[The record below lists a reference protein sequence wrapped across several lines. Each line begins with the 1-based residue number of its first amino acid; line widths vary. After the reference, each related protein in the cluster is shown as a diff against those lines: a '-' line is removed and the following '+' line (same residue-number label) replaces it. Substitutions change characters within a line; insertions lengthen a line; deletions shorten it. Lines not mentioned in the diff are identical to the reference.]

1 VSLEL
6 DGRASEFSKYVKGKF
21 QKMRRTLNNRFIVGS
36 LLLLLAVGG
45 LSFSGEEV
53 FSSGAATADDEVQI
67 IITTYR
73 NGQTYQT
80 ISTARRLNGE
90 TTDARAP
97 LGNAPAA
104 AGDIVLSQI
113 YSNGGNAGSTY
124 QNNYLELFNRT
135 NNNIDIS
142 GWPIYIADATG
153 AFNQSV
159 AVSSSRGVTIVAG
172 GYLLLS
178 FGPASSNGAPV
189 PSDFQIPFFSPFPG
203 IPGLNL
209 SPSGKVFITP
219 ASGSFATTCPL
230 PDAQIVDFVGYGTT
244 ANCFEGSGPTGTTS
258 NTTAVLRKS
267 GGCTDS
273 NNNAADFDVS
283 APAPR
288 NSSST
293 LNFCSSAAP
302 VIQFSQSIYSDPE
315 NFGSLGLLVTRTGNT
330 SAASSVDY
338 ATSDTSGTNNCDV
351 ISGKASSRCDYITTL
366 GTLQFA
372 AGETFRLINI
382 PIIDDAYAEGTE
394 TFNVTLSNPSG
405 ATLGTQAVT
414 TVSLSDNEG
423 TNGTNQIDNSGFFV
437 RQHYIDFLNREPD
450 AGGNNFWIGEIENC
464 TPKPQC
470 TEIKRI
476 NVSAAFFLSI
486 EFHET
491 GYLVER
497 LYKTSFGDATGTST
511 DGGVSHQLAVPI
523 IRLDE
528 FLKDSQQIGRGVI
541 VGQTGWEQ
549 VLENNKVAFI
559 NQFVTRSRFTTP
571 YPTTLTPAQF
581 VDALFANT
589 GITPSSTDRNAAI
602 NEFGGAGTSADTA
615 ARARALRRIAEN
627 AAFDQLEKN
636 RAFVLMQYFGYLRR
650 NPNDA
655 PDSDYSGYDFW
666 LKKLNQFGGN
676 FVNADMVK
684 SFIISS
690 EYRARFGPA

>member
-1 VSLEL
+1 
-6 DGRASEFSKYVKGKF
+6 
-21 QKMRRTLNNRFIVGS
+21 MRRTLNNRFIVGS